1 MSSLYT
7 IIGHDEALRSTE
19 WALEYFNVSRTHKKY
34 LLKCLSF
41 CLDHNYFWYKD
52 LYLLQVKGVPMGA
65 RFVPSVAIFLWHF
78 GNRIKSYQSALSN
91 WSYTKRFINDLI
103 GIWKGDMSSLKLFMH
118 KMDRNNKNIKLTWTI
133 SFDSITF
140 LDLEIFKEGDQLY
153 TKKNSNRLTVTLIYY
168 YIAVITSTSY

>member
-1 MSSLYT
+1 
-7 IIGHDEALRSTE
+7 
-19 WALEYFNVSRTHKKY
+19 
-34 LLKCLSF
+34 
-41 CLDHNYFWYKD
+41 
-52 LYLLQVKGVPMGA
+52 
-65 RFVPSVAIFLWHF
+65 
-78 GNRIKSYQSALSN
+78 
-91 WSYTKRFINDLI
+91 
-103 GIWKGDMSSLKLFMH
+103 MSSLKLFMH